1 MHKNWKIGTRL
12 SLAFGVLILALVAV
26 GWIGMD
32 RMRRL
37 NEVVQATVEQRSAL
51 VEMTTDAVQHSVDN
65 ARRTMQ
71 LFLLR
76 DRDKGGADDLLA
88 EMAETSKQI
97 AELNG
102 KIESRVH
109 SDREKELFS
118 LVRERRGPYLSSRA
132 RAEKLLLADH
142 RDEALAAVATE
153 MLPRLLDYRRAWQ
166 GFIAHEQAMMVEA
179 VRESA
184 TTYASGRTTVIV
196 ILIAAGLFAVL
207 VSVFVTR
214 SIVQPILGVVALAEE
229 AGRGDLRATIT
240 VDRADEV
247 GKLQRAVQEMVERL
261 AHVIGEVFAGSA
273 ALASAAS
280 QLSSMSQAL
289 SQGTSEQAASVE
301 ETTASLE
308 EMSASIS
315 QNAENSRLT
324 EQMSVK
330 GANDAADGAKAVH
343 ETVAAMKAIAEKTS
357 VIEEIAYQT
366 NLLALNAAI
375 EAARAGEQG
384 RGFAVVAGEVRKLAE
399 RSQAAANEIA
409 SVAKGSVQMAE
420 RSGTL
425 LAELAPSIR
434 KAAGLV
440 QEVAAAS
447 QEQAVGVSQIN
458 RAMAQVDQ
466 VTQRSASAAEQLAA
480 TAEEV
485 TARAD
490 ALRQAMAYF
499 RIAGAPTARAEASRA
514 IAQPPAGIR
523 QQDEKK
529 KVLTN
534 GRAPDALGQTAAK
547 QGFRPF

>member
-26 GWIGMD
+26 GWTGMD

-37 NEVVQATVEQRSAL
+37 NEAVQATVEQRSAL

-76 DRDKGGADDLLA
+76 DRDKAGADDLLA

-109 SDREKELFS
+109 SEREKELFS

-179 VRESA
+179 MRESA

-196 ILIAAGLFAVL
+196 ILIAAGIFAVL
-207 VSVFVTR
+207 VSVFATR
-214 SIVQPILGVVALAEE
+214 SIVQPILDVVALAEE

-399 RSQAAANEIA
+399 RSQAAANEIS
-409 SVAKGSVQMAE
+409 SVARASVQMAE
-420 RSGTL
+420 RSGKL

-447 QEQAVGVSQIN
+447 QEQAAGVSQIN

-490 ALRQAMAYF
+490 ALREAMGYF

-514 IAQPPAGIR
+514 VAQAPAGLR